1 MSLLYRNKLV
11 RIQFLLKYH
20 FDLHKHKNDMHAH
33 IKLDLID
40 TKKICLKEMY
50 FALFI
55 HTEAMV
61 RKYCKHL
68 ILTF

>member
-11 RIQFLLKYH
+11 RIQFFFKYH

-40 TKKICLKEMY
+40 TEKNMLKGNVICSL
-50 FALFI
+50 
-55 HTEAMV
+55 HSN
-61 RKYCKHL
+61 
-68 ILTF
+68 